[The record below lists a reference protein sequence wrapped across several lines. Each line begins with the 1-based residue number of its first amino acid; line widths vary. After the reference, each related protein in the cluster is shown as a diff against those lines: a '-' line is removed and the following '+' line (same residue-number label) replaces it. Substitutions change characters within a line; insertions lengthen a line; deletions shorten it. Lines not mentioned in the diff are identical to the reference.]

1 MDIPKAKDTLVFYM
15 FDQTQPTFVS
25 ILLERMINVLKGV
38 CAEHSIVHVS
48 DQLGNGLAQRHGLIG
63 EGVPGRGRMLSEGQ
77 GHSPV
82 EIPTVLGNDPQ
93 DRVLADTGV
102 KQLEERIQPSFSS
115 PNHHIPE
122 TFLETTH
129 QMETKNGPNHRS
141 SEH

>member
-1 MDIPKAKDTLVFYM
+1 MDIPKAKGTLVFYM

-25 ILLERMINVLKGV
+25 ILLESMINVLKGV
-38 CAEHSIVHVS
+38 GAEHSIVHVS
-48 DQLGNGLAQRHGLIG
+48 NQLGNGLAQRHGLIG

-102 KQLEERIQPSFSS
+102 KQLKDSIQPSFSS

-122 TFLETTH
+122 SFLETT
-129 QMETKNGPNHRS
+129 QPDGKNS
-141 SEH
+141 